1 MPEKSVDGY
10 EIEYTAEPLEG
21 CDQWGAY
28 VAIFIPS
35 DNPMHMNNVYPKQ
48 RVAADLTLS
57 SEAEAEAQAEK
68 AGMEILEQLRAPQ
81 GQGGGQV

>member
-1 MPEKSVDGY
+1 MPEKSVEGY

-48 RVAADLTLS
+48 RVTAELTLS

-68 AGMEILEQLRAPQ
+68 AGMEILAQLRSAPR
-81 GQGGGQV
+81 GG

>member
-48 RVAADLTLS
+48 RVTADLTLS

-68 AGMEILEQLRAPQ
+68 AGMEILAQLRSAPLWEPRRT
-81 GQGGGQV
+81 

>member
-35 DNPMHMNNVYPKQ
+35 DNPMHMNNVHPKQ

-68 AGMEILEQLRAPQ
+68 AGMEILQRL
-81 GQGGGQV
+81 QGGGQV